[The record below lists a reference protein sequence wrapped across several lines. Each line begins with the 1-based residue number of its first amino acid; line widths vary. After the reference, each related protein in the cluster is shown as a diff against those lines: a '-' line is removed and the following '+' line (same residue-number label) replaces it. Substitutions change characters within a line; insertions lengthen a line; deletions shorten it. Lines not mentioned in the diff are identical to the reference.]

1 MLDALIKDNVI
12 VDELIREKIKLLNDE
27 ITINNVYNNNE
38 NQSNVFQVLYELN
51 LFRNQFILK

>member
-27 ITINNVYNNNE
+27 ITFNNVYNDND
-38 NQSNVFQVLYELN
+38 SCHNVIFFPFIIIFLEIYLY
-51 LFRNQFILK
+51 